1 MSLEEDDCGNV
12 RSLFQCMVSDREV
25 AKTKTFTI
33 GRSKVSYVF
42 KLGPLLAMWLCQS
55 VVNSEWTFSLILD
68 KTTTNQRQKEIDL
81 LFRFWDE
88 NINYIVTIYLRSL
101 YFGRATAAHLTC
113 MLTDVMDSDVWHP
126 VGKAVLCIIRCAKH
140 KQDCME
146 KFE

>member
-1 MSLEEDDCGNV
+1 MATSVHCFNVWFQIGKLRKQKHSPLEEAKFPMFLSWDHCWQCGCV
-12 RSLFQCMVSDREV
+12 
-25 AKTKTFTI
+25 K
-33 GRSKVSYVF
+33 
-42 KLGPLLAMWLCQS
+42 

-113 MLTDVMDSDVWHP
+113 TLTDVMDSDVWHP
-126 VGKAVLCIIRCAKH
+126 MGKAVLCIIRCAKH

>member
-113 MLTDVMDSDVWHP
+113 TLTDVMDSDVWHP
-126 VGKAVLCIIRCAKH
+126 MGKAVLCIIRCAKH

>member
-1 MSLEEDDCGNV
+1 
-12 RSLFQCMVSDREV
+12 MVSDREV

-42 KLGPLLAMWLCQS
+42 QLGPLLVMWLCQS
-55 VVNSEWTFSLILD
+55 VANSEWAFSLILD
-68 KTTTNQRQKEIDL
+68 ETTTNQRQKEIDL

-88 NINYIVTIYLRSL
+88 NINYIVTVYLRSL
-101 YFGRATAAHLTC
+101 YFGRATAAHLTST
-113 MLTDVMDSDVWHP
+113 LTDVMDSDMWHP
-126 VGKAVLCIIRCAKH
+126 MGKTVLCIIRYAKH